1 MVCGQIRNPT
11 LWNQASLAHV
21 FDHLRLTEAKCS
33 KRTACMTNQL
43 AHSVISTARLYS
55 SLSLYSMCSSIE
67 TRRASKFIFLH
78 RVVVVCH
85 MGT

>member
-1 MVCGQIRNPT
+1 
-11 LWNQASLAHV
+11 
-21 FDHLRLTEAKCS
+21 
-33 KRTACMTNQL
+33 MTNQL
-43 AHSVISTARLYS
+43 ANSVISTAKLYS
-55 SLSLYSMCSSIE
+55 SLSLYSICSSIE